1 MMIKNVGDYIVKCVR
16 RTQKE
21 NIRSMVIKKKAVD
34 DFTDYADAYFGN
46 TVFTEECKSW
56 YRRKNTGCGWAVRFI
71 VLKRYEVHGGRIL
84 SINMGEQERREE
96 R

>member
-21 NIRSMVIKKKAVD
+21 NIWSMVIKKKAVD
-34 DFTDYADAYFGN
+34 DFTDYADAYFAN

-56 YRRKNTGCGWAVRFI
+56 YRRKNTGCGRAVRFI